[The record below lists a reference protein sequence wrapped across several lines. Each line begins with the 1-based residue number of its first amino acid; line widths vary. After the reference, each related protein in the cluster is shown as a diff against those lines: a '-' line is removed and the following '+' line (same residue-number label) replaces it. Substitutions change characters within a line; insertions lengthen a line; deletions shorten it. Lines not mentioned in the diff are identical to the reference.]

1 MQKNLKK
8 IVLVAALVAILLVSA
23 CGTGEPQ
30 EPTPDINVIR
40 TEAVQTAMVE
50 MTVQAALSP
59 SETPLPPT
67 LTPLPTATLNTD
79 ATQPP
84 AGSSSSSSSSG
95 SSSGGTSG
103 TAIPTWTPD
112 VYKCEFVDQDPW
124 DKPQMTGS
132 AYDIVWTMRNVGI
145 ATWTVADYYVKWT
158 GGDDL
163 SPKHIY
169 KLPHDVAPYQT
180 VEIGVDINI
189 PTHPI
194 ESPGYSTNWAIIN
207 DNGDEICVFFHNI
220 PHTYPP
226 PTATP

>member
-8 IVLVAALVAILLVSA
+8 IVIVAALVAVLLVSA

-30 EPTPDINVIR
+30 EPTPDINVIK

-67 LTPLPTATLNTD
+67 LTPLPTATQNTD

-95 SSSGGTSG
+95 NSSGGTSG
-103 TAIPTWTPD
+103 TAIPTWTPI
-112 VYKCEFVDQDPW
+112 VYGCEIVDENPLDL
-124 DKPQMTGS
+124 PQMTGS
-132 AYDIVWTMRNVGI
+132 MYDKIWTVRNVGS
-145 ATWTVADYYVKWT
+145 ATWTVADYYVKWI
-158 GGDDL
+158 GRDDL

-169 KLPHDVAPYQT
+169 KLPHDVGYYQT
-180 VEIGVDINI
+180 VDVGVDIYI
-189 PTHPI
+189 PTNPV
-194 ESPGYSTNWAIIN
+194 EFPGWSTEWAIIN
-207 DNGDEICVFFHNI
+207 DNGDEICHFYHNI
-220 PHTYPP
+220 PSTYPA